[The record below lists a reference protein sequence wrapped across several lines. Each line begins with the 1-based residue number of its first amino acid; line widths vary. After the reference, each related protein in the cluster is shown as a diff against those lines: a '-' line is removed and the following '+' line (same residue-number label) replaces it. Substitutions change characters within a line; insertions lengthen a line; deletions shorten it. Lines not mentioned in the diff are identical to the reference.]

1 VNAAF
6 GRYVLR
12 RFVAAVILVV
22 VVALGTFLLGHFVPG
37 DATTESQAAGVSGL
51 AIQAERARLGL
62 DRPLAE
68 QLSDWL
74 RGLAHF
80 NLGISSQYRRPV
92 GELVRER
99 AAMSAKLASIA
110 LGLATVIGL
119 PLGFWTGSHLRTS
132 WGSAISALSVAIVSC
147 HPLIG
152 ALLLTLLALRTGW
165 VSAAPGNLVI
175 PGIALALPFAAMLER
190 LQSRATAETLV
201 APDIVAAAARGVP
214 STRLLWVHVGRQSLR
229 PVLGIYGIVIGS
241 LFGGAL
247 AVEYVTAYPGLGRLM
262 YDALVARDLYLVAG
276 CAFAGAVMLAAGNF
290 AADVARAIVDPRVQT

>member
-1 VNAAF
+1 
-6 GRYVLR
+6 
-12 RFVAAVILVV
+12 
-22 VVALGTFLLGHFVPG
+22 
-37 DATTESQAAGVSGL
+37 
-51 AIQAERARLGL
+51 L

-68 QLSDWL
+68 QLSDWVS
-74 RGLAHF
+74 GLAHF
-80 NLGISSQYRRPV
+80 NLGVSSQYRRPV

-99 AAMSAKLASIA
+99 AAMSARLAAIA
-110 LGLATVIGL
+110 LGLATFIGL
-119 PLGFWTGSHLRTS
+119 PIGFWTGSHPRTR

-152 ALLLTLLALRTGW
+152 ALVLTLLALRTGW
-165 VSAAPGNLVI
+165 FSAAPGDLVV
-175 PGIALALPFAAMLER
+175 PAIALGLPFAAMLER
-190 LQSRATAETLV
+190 LQSRATAETLA

-247 AVEYVTAYPGLGRLM
+247 GVEYVTAYPGLGRLM

-290 AADVARAIVDPRVQT
+290 TADVARAIVDPRVRA